1 MGRSDLTAAIA
12 GSHRLAGEED
22 APSRERSR
30 TSGRP
35 HSPAER
41 EIVLIED
48 AKRDP
53 AAFAPLYDAYVDLV
67 WRYAM
72 KRLANE
78 ERAADATSQVFI
90 KAIAAL
96 PKYRPEM
103 RGEGTTFRSWLML
116 IARNVVIDEVRKH
129 RPALDLDAPSAQPW
143 MVDLGRSPEDAA
155 IASEERE
162 TVRQAVAK
170 LPVKQQRI
178 VQMRAMGLKAAEIAE
193 TLGMTIAG
201 VRTAN
206 HRAYNRLRELLG
218 EDKGT
223 ER

>member
-1 MGRSDLTAAIA
+1 LGRSDIAAIT
-12 GSHRLAGEED
+12 GSHRLAGED
-22 APSRERSR
+22 DVSPRERSH

-35 HSPAER
+35 LSPAER
-41 EIVLIED
+41 EIALIED

-78 ERAADATSQVFI
+78 DRAADATSQVFI

-96 PKYRPEM
+96 PRYKPQM

-116 IARNVVIDEVRKH
+116 IARNVVIDKARKH
-129 RPALDLDAPSAQPW
+129 RPAIDLEAPSAQPW
-143 MVDLGRSPEDAA
+143 MVDHGRSPEEEA
-155 IASEERE
+155 IAAEERE
-162 TVRQAVAK
+162 LVRRAVAK
-170 LPVKQQRI
+170 LPAKQQQI
-178 VQMRAMGLKAAEIAE
+178 VQMRAMGLKGTEIAE

-206 HRAYNRLRELLG
+206 HRAYKRLRELLG
-218 EDKGT
+218 DDKGT
-223 ER
+223 R